1 MLLAAL
7 AGSGFRPTSNPL
19 TLRGFAAFLGFLALS
34 AILGGYYADE
44 KGVGG
49 TILPELIVGGVGAF
63 ALILK
68 VWKGSAQR

>member
-1 MLLAAL
+1 M
-7 AGSGFRPTSNPL
+7 

-34 AILGGYYADE
+34 AILGGSYADE

-49 TILPELIVGGVGAF
+49 TILPELIVGGVGAC
-63 ALILK
+63 ALILE